1 MSSTASHPSLDRFTI
16 DVDQQVLDDLRTR
29 LKATRFAPD
38 PENDDE
44 IYGLSTAVLRPL
56 VEYWADGFDWRAVE
70 ARLNTLNQH
79 RLDVGGTP
87 VHFVHERGKGPAPIP
102 LLLMHGWP
110 WTYHHWHKVIG
121 PLTDP
126 AAHGGDP
133 ADAFDVVI
141 PSLPGF
147 GFSTPLTNPRENYA
161 SMADRFQTLMT
172 EVLGYDRYGVG
183 AADYGALVG
192 ARLGHKYADSLYG
205 IHLGNEM
212 PPAMFQ
218 GDRFWDLSGGQ
229 PAPGTPEPD
238 RSRLIR
244 RNNAY
249 VSHVTAHLLDGQ
261 TLTHGLNDSP
271 AGLLAWVLKR
281 WRTWS
286 DRNADF
292 EAEWPADDIL
302 TFATIFWVNQAIGPD
317 ARPLAYEVSNGCA
330 LGGCLEEAALH
341 GLVELAERDAFLLTW
356 YARLPAPRVDLATV
370 TDLRIAVLA
379 ERIRQDSGHRVL
391 AFATTPEHGIPTA
404 WVMAVHPTARLSPA
418 PGDPRAEPAAVCAA
432 GAHFDPEQALLNGL
446 LELTANLG
454 WNRDAYREE
463 RERIGAMVTD
473 PDQVRDMRDHALL
486 YCHPAA
492 FDRFG
497 FLLGDGPPGTGA
509 PGLPVEEAF
518 ARADC

>member
-1 MSSTASHPSLDRFTI
+1 MSSTASRPSLDRFTI
-16 DVDQQVLDDLRTR
+16 DVGQEVLDDLSTR

-56 VEYWADGFDWRAVE
+56 VEYWADGFDWRAAE
-70 ARLNTLNQH
+70 ARLNTVNQH
-79 RLDVGGTP
+79 RLDVAGTP

-147 GFSTPLTNPRENYA
+147 GFSTPLTSPRENYA
-161 SMADRFQTLMT
+161 TMADRFQTLMT

-192 ARLGHKYADSLYG
+192 ARLGHKYADSLRG

-244 RNNAY
+244 RNNVY

-271 AGLLAWVLKR
+271 AGLLAWILKR

-302 TFATIFWVNQAIGPD
+302 TFATIFWVNQAIG
-317 ARPLAYEVSNGCA
+317 SS
-330 LGGCLEEAALH
+330 
-341 GLVELAERDAFLLTW
+341 
-356 YARLPAPRVDLATV
+356 
-370 TDLRIAVLA
+370 
-379 ERIRQDSGHRVL
+379 IR
-391 AFATTPEHGIPTA
+391 
-404 WVMAVHPTARLSPA
+404 
-418 PGDPRAEPAAVCAA
+418 
-432 GAHFDPEQALLNGL
+432 
-446 LELTANLG
+446 
-454 WNRDAYREE
+454 AYRNASLYPPEPVHDE
-463 RERIGAMVTD
+463 T
-473 PDQVRDMRDHALL
+473 PYVRA
-486 YCHPAA
+486 PAG
-492 FDRFG
+492 FT
-497 FLLGDGPPGTGA
+497 FLLGDPSPGAETPEERIAVFEAGGGQFYADKRDVNVHEKGGHFGPYENP
-509 PGLPVEEAF
+509 EAWIQDL
-518 ARADC
+518 RATYRKLR